1 MWTILEST
9 TTEPVCISV
18 MEELLKDCKWLLLK
32 LWSQKVE
39 ILQVPF
45 INKKSNSLLNFQAML
60 MFMNIFLIWCLL
72 IIVKIGDV
80 FSFL

>member
-1 MWTILEST
+1 MKVMTYYLSFYTLYKKRPENQEAGIMWTILESP

-39 ILQVPF
+39 ILQ
-45 INKKSNSLLNFQAML
+45 ITLYQ
-60 MFMNIFLIWCLL
+60 
-72 IIVKIGDV
+72 
-80 FSFL
+80 